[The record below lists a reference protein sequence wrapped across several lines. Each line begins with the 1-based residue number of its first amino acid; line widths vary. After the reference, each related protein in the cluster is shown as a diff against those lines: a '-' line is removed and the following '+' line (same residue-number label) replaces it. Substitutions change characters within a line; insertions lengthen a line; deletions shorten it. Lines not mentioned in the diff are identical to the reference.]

1 MTSDLPSQAE
11 LDRFA
16 ATWSDSA
23 VCRYLGIRM
32 SFPERTHVV
41 IDLPQ
46 VLDGQRGGKGT
57 DAVNGGVLAMIF
69 DFALGATA
77 LLAPPLRRN
86 ATCQLSIDFM
96 KGVRGNSV
104 RAIARV
110 DRATRTILFS
120 SAELFDEK
128 GQACARATGLVSL
141 GVPVTLA
148 EWTDSITP
156 FGSNA

>member
-1 MTSDLPSQAE
+1 MTREALTQAE
-11 LDRFA
+11 LDAFA
-16 ATWSDSA
+16 TAWSDNA
-23 VCRYLGIRM
+23 VLRYLGIRM
-32 SFPERTHVV
+32 SFPGGTQAVV
-41 IDLPQ
+41 DLPS
-46 VLDGQRGGKGT
+46 VLPHQRGGKGT

-104 RAIARV
+104 RAIAEV

-120 SAELFDEK
+120 SARLFDEQ
-128 GQACARATGLVSL
+128 GVLCARASGLVSL
-141 GVPVTLA
+141 GPPVTLA
-148 EWTDSITP
+148 DWMDSITP
-156 FGSNA
+156 YDQ